1 MFVDGCNQ
9 LMIKEVQENN
19 EGLDQD
25 KLDTVIKNL
34 TLAETQNIRQFKT
47 NMRRMNDLQRWIKS
61 LEHIG
66 NTVLAESIQIQSGTT
81 AENPGSKTKR
91 SKRKGYFDKESK
103 PDKMSNKEKSEY
115 REQVIMEAAPILSTL
130 VAKNKDTHSVCHSHL
145 RNQTAGEE
153 GTFNSYCR
161 NKVVRAI
168 EESDTNKGKAKDIEK
183 LQIVSCRGMYEK
195 DRPGEHKYDKPSNV
209 PRPMMSQ
216 FLKLSCKNCKGVCI
230 IVVKGNSKPDHGI
243 WVGHGNPPKGR
254 HIDQCPYD
262 GDRDSASLKK
272 RDTLLRKWNAKI
284 EHGNTTYMPMSE
296 VDSLVNE
303 HRPDGYLIAQRAEIP
318 ESGRVKFFSY
328 EPIGS
333 VKAALSIAPYDEAR
347 YNNEGL
353 SPSKLWEQEYMVFHA
368 SDPNKAVR
376 LNMKDIQLADDQ

>member
-1 MFVDGCNQ
+1 
-9 LMIKEVQENN
+9 
-19 EGLDQD
+19 
-25 KLDTVIKNL
+25 
-34 TLAETQNIRQFKT
+34 
-47 NMRRMNDLQRWIKS
+47 
-61 LEHIG
+61 
-66 NTVLAESIQIQSGTT
+66 
-81 AENPGSKTKR
+81 
-91 SKRKGYFDKESK
+91 
-103 PDKMSNKEKSEY
+103 
-115 REQVIMEAAPILSTL
+115 
-130 VAKNKDTHSVCHSHL
+130 
-145 RNQTAGEE
+145 
-153 GTFNSYCR
+153 
-161 NKVVRAI
+161 
-168 EESDTNKGKAKDIEK
+168 
-183 LQIVSCRGMYEK
+183 
-195 DRPGEHKYDKPSNV
+195 
-209 PRPMMSQ
+209 MSQ